1 VRGIFEAAM
10 VSFFDSVERPE
21 LKKRLEVRGA
31 DGALLRLIGKGLH
44 VGVLDGAA
52 YGEPEWGTVQGSVLS
67 ALVGNVYWHSV
78 LDRWC
83 ETEVK
88 PRLGGQATLSR
99 SCDDC
104 IIGFERED
112 EARRVRAVLGKR

>member
-1 VRGIFEAAM
+1 M
-10 VSFFDSVERPE
+10 VSVFDSVERPE
-21 LKKRLEVRGA
+21 LKKRLAVRGA
-31 DGALLRLIGKGLH
+31 EGALLRLIGTGLH

-52 YGEPEWGTVQGSVLS
+52 YGEPEWGTVQGAVLS
-67 ALVGNVYWHSV
+67 ALVGTVYGPSGR
-78 LDRWC
+78 DRWC
-83 ETEVK
+83 ETEVQ

-104 IIGFERED
+104 SIGFERED

>member
-1 VRGIFEAAM
+1 M
-10 VSFFDSVERPE
+10 VSVFDSVDRPE

-31 DGALLRLIGKGLH
+31 EGALLRLIGTGLH

-52 YGEPEWGTVQGSVLS
+52 YGEPELGPVQGAVRS
-67 ALVGNVYWHSV
+67 ALVGNVYGHSGR
-78 LDRWC
+78 DRWC
-83 ETEVK
+83 ATEVK
-88 PRLGGQATLSR
+88 PRLGGQATLRR

-104 IIGFERED
+104 SIGFERED